1 MKAFSDL
8 WRRSPAMAVA
18 IAIAILVAFRLVV
31 VIASPLEIGPDEAQY
46 WRWSRTLDFGY
57 YSKPPLIA
65 WVIWLSTSVFG
76 DSEWAIRFFAP
87 VLHGVTSFFIFL
99 LGRRMYDAR
108 IGAWA
113 AVIYLLMPGVWLSS
127 AVISTDAVLLVAWAP
142 ALYFLWR

>member
-18 IAIAILVAFRLVV
+18 IAIGILVAFRLVV

-76 DSEWAIRFFAP
+76 D
-87 VLHGVTSFFIFL
+87 
-99 LGRRMYDAR
+99 
-108 IGAWA
+108 GAWA

-142 ALYFLWR
+142 ALYFLWRLREKPRLANG